1 MSVDRSLLR
10 FFTGFPVVRGR
21 EKGGVL
27 KGSLFNGWGL
37 TAGIAAALVLLSA
50 VMVQMAPDPV
60 HQARWVIQ
68 LTAWT
73 SLLLFGLAFTA
84 SSLVRLS
91 PSPATRWLRRQRRY
105 LGVSFAV
112 SHLIHLFGIIALM
125 DLDYALFQ
133 QLTNRMTVIAGGGA
147 YLLILAMTLTSFDRM
162 VRLLGPTAW
171 GWLHLIGGWYVWA
184 SFAVSMGKRLGQ
196 GPLYWLGLGVV
207 LSMLALRLVSRR
219 VATALVR

>member
-1 MSVDRSLLR
+1 MNGSLL
-10 FFTGFPVVRGR
+10 
-21 EKGGVL
+21 
-27 KGSLFNGWGL
+27 NGWGL
-37 TAGIAAALVLLSA
+37 TAGIAMVLLLLSA
-50 VMVQMAPDPV
+50 AMVQMAPDPV
-60 HQARWVIQ
+60 LQARWVIQ

-112 SHLIHLFGIIALM
+112 SHLIHLVGIIALM
-125 DLDYALFQ
+125 NLDYALFQ

-147 YLLILAMTLTSFDRM
+147 YLLIFLMTLTSFDRM
-162 VRLLGPTAW
+162 MALLGPKAW

-184 SFAVSMGKRLGQ
+184 AFTVSMGKRVGQ

-207 LSMLALRLVSRR
+207 LSMLALRLLSRR
-219 VATALVR
+219 SAMPKVA